1 MPFDLILK
9 PQNTHTHTQIF
20 IHITWKDTLAPS
32 HTTSYQTF
40 AYYIWGKRFSTAWT
54 PDIVFLVCLFF
65 WAVSTDIGSIT
76 IKFTIKI
83 HYPEKISIL
92 FMVLHPELKI
102 KPALKVQKLQFLDW
116 PLEASS
122 RSEGNSHVKK
132 RSFTAE
138 QSMFTTMDSVDRCRC
153 TLLEHISVPLEAF
166 RVFFYGIIFQI
177 RLLCVSDHPTNW
189 APVLAT
195 QILMLHYY
203 FLHQLTRICVYLIA
217 FIDARGNWKF
227 CTSPVQILVCSDSKK
242 GKTTWC
248 RQ

>member
-20 IHITWKDTLAPS
+20 IHIIWKDTLAPS

-132 RSFTAE
+132 HSFTAE

-166 RVFFYGIIFQI
+166 RVFCFMELSFKYACCVFQTI
-177 RLLCVSDHPTNW
+177 QQTEPQS
-189 APVLAT
+189 
-195 QILMLHYY
+195 
-203 FLHQLTRICVYLIA
+203 
-217 FIDARGNWKF
+217 
-227 CTSPVQILVCSDSKK
+227 
-242 GKTTWC
+242 
-248 RQ
+248 